1 MDAAVIAYNSIS
13 ILRQQMRPTWRVHG
27 IFKDGGVKP
36 YIIPNKSELFYWIRT
51 PTPTELTEPE
61 EKMTACFKAG
71 ATATGCDV
79 EIHEPKDH
87 KKILDLVS
95 NPTLAHLYETNFTS
109 RSGNRYF
116 RHLMKLN
123 TWKMKLNIAMSRI
136 EMYKYNVIVHV

>member
-13 ILRQQMRPTWRVHG
+13 VLRQQMRPTWRVHG

-36 YIIPNKSELFYWIRT
+36 NIIPDKSKLFYWIRT
-51 PTPTELTEPE
+51 PTLTELTELE
-61 EKMTACFKAG
+61 AG

-95 NPTLAHLYETNFTS
+95 NPTLARLYEANFTS
-109 RSGNRYF
+109 GSGNRSF

-123 TWKMKLNIAMSRI
+123 TWKLKLNIC
-136 EMYKYNVIVHV
+136 HVLKCTSINIITLLYVCELQ